1 MVNVARRGPSRADTS
16 SAPAGHLP
24 LKGKAYIRLHLKGM
38 ARQRQ
43 LIRKRTIMEKEILL
57 AKSNFRK
64 NRGTS
69 IGVFLLI
76 LLAAMLLSLAL
87 MIALDVKP
95 TAEKEAKRLEAGDG
109 FLLVQTIDE
118 GIDEEYIRN
127 NLLKDQVKR
136 TQFTECI
143 FFNISQTIPFAKGSL
158 SNTLILCDSRIFD
171 NKYDRI
177 EIVSEDKNISAPYV
191 YLPYQFNTS
200 GGFKVGD
207 DYNIELS
214 GEKYSF
220 KIKGFIHTT
229 YFGCNNTGT
238 FQFIPDDASYA
249 KLSESSKDYHALLV
263 NLELADG
270 VKWSKFAIKTGN
282 LFTADNDK
290 GAMASGDL
298 KSTLSD
304 KTFMSDILLI
314 SFLMVTAI
322 IIIVT
327 SLMLSNSIKNYIR
340 ENMTNLGALK
350 AMGFTS
356 KNLKAS
362 LLIMFASL
370 AVIGSIAGA
379 AASYLLIPIL
389 AGVFEGQSGVPY
401 KTSFIPAA
409 FLLSFGFILVFTILV
424 TLFAARRLKKIE
436 VVSAIRNGMVSHNFK
451 KNRVALD
458 KTSLPLNLSLSL
470 KTMFT
475 NLKQNITTF
484 FVTGLLVFICIIG
497 LLMYENFNRN
507 PKLEILTFET
517 CAGAIAIE
525 NEDGPELERFLKDEG
540 AQNLRHII
548 DLNFLYK
555 DEDNLC
561 TYIINDVSLLNNKD
575 VVYKGRFPKFDNEV
589 VIGGKFAKE
598 YGFEIGEEITLN
610 FSGNEFTYLITGLI
624 QTCNQNG
631 KEAIMSEA
639 AAGHLVN
646 MSDYPAVIWFD
657 AEDKEAA
664 QRIIDGA
671 NKKFGDRLSTA
682 LNFYDV
688 IDGALA
694 TFRTITTIML
704 SMMIVISAVV
714 IMLILF
720 LFIKSLLYNKKK
732 DYGIYKSLGYTSKD
746 LILQTAASFM
756 PTIILS
762 VLVFSVL
769 SCFLA
774 NPYMQTIMINFGL
787 MKCSFAIPPAGVIL
801 IGLGLIALSFFFAV
815 FLARKI
821 KNIEPYNMLTEN

>member
-1 MVNVARRGPSRADTS
+1 MN
-16 SAPAGHLP
+16 
-24 LKGKAYIRLHLKGM
+24 
-38 ARQRQ
+38 
-43 LIRKRTIMEKEILL
+43 KEIIL

-109 FLLVQTIDE
+109 YLLVQTIDE
-118 GIDEEYIRN
+118 GIDEDYIRN
-127 NLLKDQVKR
+127 TLLKDQVKR
-136 TQFTECI
+136 AQLTECI
-143 FFNISQTIPFAKGSL
+143 FFNISQTIPFANGSL
-158 SNTLILCDSRIFD
+158 SNTLLLNDSRIFD
-171 NKYDRI
+171 NKYDRV
-177 EIVSEDKNISAPYV
+177 EIITEDKNITAPYI

-200 GGFKVGD
+200 GGFKLGD

-220 KIKGFIHTT
+220 KIKGFTHTT
-229 YFGCNNTGT
+229 YFGCNNTGV
-238 FQFIPDDASYA
+238 FQFVPDDASYA
-249 KLSESSKDYHALLV
+249 KLWEASKDYHAQLV

-270 VKWSKFAIKTGN
+270 VKWSKFAIQTGN
-282 LFTADNDK
+282 RFTADNDK
-290 GAMASGDL
+290 GAMHYADL
-298 KSTLSD
+298 ETTLSD

-356 KNLKAS
+356 RNLKAS
-362 LLIMFASL
+362 LLIMFTAL
-370 AVIGSIAGA
+370 AVVGSIIGA
-379 AASYLLIPIL
+379 AVSYLLTPIM

-401 KTSFIPAA
+401 KTSFNPAA
-409 FLLSFGFILVFTILV
+409 FFISFGFILVFTVLV
-424 TLFAARRLKKIE
+424 TLFAARKLKKIE
-436 VVSAIRNGMVSHNFK
+436 VVSALRNGTESHNFK
-451 KNRVALD
+451 KNRVALE
-458 KTSLPLNLSLSL
+458 KSSLPLNISLSL
-470 KTMFT
+470 KTLFT

-517 CAGAIAIE
+517 CAGAIAID
-525 NEDGPELERFLKDEG
+525 NEYGLELEKFLKDEG

-548 DLNFLYK
+548 DMGFKYK
-555 DEDNLC
+555 DEDVLF
-561 TYIINDVSLLNNKD
+561 TYIIDDVSLMNNKD
-575 VVYKGRFPKFDNEV
+575 VVYKGRFPKYDNEI
-589 VIGGKFAKE
+589 VIGGKFAKI
-598 YGFEIGEEITLN
+598 YGYEIGDEIVIN
-610 FSGNEFTYLITGLI
+610 YSGKDFSYLITGLI

-631 KEAIMSEA
+631 REAIMSEE

-646 MSDYPAVIWFD
+646 MSDYPVVIWFD
-657 AEDKEAA
+657 ADDKADA
-664 QRIIDGA
+664 QRIVDDA
-671 NKKFGDRLSTA
+671 NKKFGDKLSTA

-688 IDGALA
+688 IDGALT
-694 TFRTITTIML
+694 TFKTITTIML
-704 SMMIVISAVV
+704 TLMIVISAAV

-762 VLVFSVL
+762 VLVFSVV
-769 SCFLA
+769 SYFLA

-787 MKCSFAIPPAGVIL
+787 MKCTFAIPIAGIVL
-801 IGLGLIALSFFFAV
+801 IGLGLIALSFLFAV
-815 FLARKI
+815 FQARKI
-821 KNIEPYNMLTEN
+821 KNIEPYNLLTES